1 MQQVKN
7 GTVTALI
14 GAAGAGLNQLIG
26 DRVVATVIGVVTL
39 FTVGIRAVIAVLDLR
54 KRLREE
60 KCSQNS
66 SNQPPTV

>member
-14 GAAGAGLNQLIG
+14 GATGAGLNQLIG
-26 DRVVATVIGVVTL
+26 DRVVATAIGVVTL
-39 FTVGIRAVIAVLDLR
+39 LTVGIRAIIAILDLR

-66 SNQPPTV
+66 SNPPPTV